1 VLYVIN
7 VETMR
12 LQPLGD
18 SALILDF
25 ADESSD
31 ADELLRRAL
40 TVAEVL
46 ERAQIPGVIEI
57 TSAYQS
63 VALFLDLSGVATAA
77 ADRQI
82 EDFLND
88 RIASALAAAGRA
100 PKRHVRSVDIP
111 VCYDGEF
118 ALDLARVAEQVT
130 LNPSEVI
137 ALHLSAKYTTACIGF
152 MPGFPFLA
160 GLPKQLH
167 LPRLATPRTH
177 VPAGSVAIAGAQSGI
192 YPLESPGGW
201 NVIGRT
207 PIQLFDPKANPPA
220 LLRAGDQVRFRAI
233 TRDEFNALLR

>member
-1 VLYVIN
+1 
-7 VETMR
+7 MR

-63 VALFLDLSGVATAA
+63 VALFLDLSSVTAAA

-100 PKRHVRSVDIP
+100 TKRRVRSVDIP